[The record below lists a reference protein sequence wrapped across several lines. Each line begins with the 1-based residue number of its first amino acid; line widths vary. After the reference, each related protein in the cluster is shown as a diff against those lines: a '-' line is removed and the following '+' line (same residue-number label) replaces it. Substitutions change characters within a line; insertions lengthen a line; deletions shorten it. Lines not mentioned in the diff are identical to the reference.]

1 MIKSL
6 WYQYTHEK
14 QTYKSLSK
22 KYGLSKRTIQKRLD
36 EVPVIDLTFNGGD
49 TVIIMDTCYFR
60 RDFGVMVFR
69 NHYQNKNIFWKFLK
83 HETLAEYKR
92 GIDHIISTG
101 WNVLGV
107 VCDGKR
113 GMFSAFGNI
122 PVQMCQFHQVT
133 IITRYITRNPKLE
146 AGKELRKITLLITK
160 TEKEN
165 FISMLEQWY
174 CKWESFLKEKT
185 YNIETG
191 KWHYTHRRLR
201 SAYRS
206 LSTNLPYLFVYRDYP
221 KLNIPNTTNSL
232 EGVFSNLKTK
242 LRVHAGI
249 KQHRKIKIINEL
261 LAK

>member
-1 MIKSL
+1 M
-6 WYQYTHEK
+6 
-14 QTYKSLSK
+14 
-22 KYGLSKRTIQKRLD
+22 TIQKRLD
-36 EVPVIDLTFNGGD
+36 EFHLINPIINCND

-60 RDFGVMVFR
+60 KDFGVMAFR
-69 NHYQNKNIFWKFLK
+69 DHCRNKNIFWKFTK
-83 HETLAEYKR
+83 HEKLAEYIM
-92 GIDHIISTG
+92 GIEHLLSTG
-101 WNVLGV
+101 WNVLGI

-113 GMFSAFGNI
+113 GIFSSFENV
-122 PVQMCQFHQVT
+122 PVQMCQFHKVA

-146 AGKELRKITLLITK
+146 AGKELRKITLLLKK

-174 CKWESFLKEKT
+174 WKWEPFLKEKT
-185 YNIETG
+185 YDIETG

-206 LSTNLPYLFVYRDYP
+206 LLTNIPYLFVCQDYP

-261 LAK
+261 LSK